1 MILNGPLWNKPGLGE
16 RETLARVLPAVS
28 HLLTRGDSKMTRR
41 DWELLDKQLWGVSS
55 PPPQNG
61 AKIGLTIIAV
71 FLAGIG
77 IGDILFAPQSQPILT
92 HDAVSVASN
101 AQSIMR

>member
-1 MILNGPLWNKPGLGE
+1 MDHAAINTMQQGSADE
-16 RETLARVLPAVS
+16 RCHYRQVS

>member
-1 MILNGPLWNKPGLGE
+1 
-16 RETLARVLPAVS
+16 
-28 HLLTRGDSKMTRR
+28 
-41 DWELLDKQLWGVSS
+41 
-55 PPPQNG
+55 
-61 AKIGLTIIAV
+61 LTIIAV

-77 IGDILFAPQSQPILT
+77 IGDILFAPQNQPILT

>member
-16 RETLARVLPAVS
+16 RETPGARFTGSQSSPDK
-28 HLLTRGDSKMTRR
+28 RRKMTRR

-61 AKIGLTIIAV
+61 AKIGSTIIAV
-71 FLAGIG
+71 FLAGLG